1 MERAGERSE
10 LGLAARAYVEKAR
23 KKYAKEP
30 SDVNV
35 RRPPR
40 LLAPSLGRGRRAE
53 RDGVGCAY
61 IGKAG
66 KKYAKEPSDVNV
78 RARHAF

>member
-40 LLAPSLGRGRRAE
+40 LLAPSLGRGWRAE
-53 RDGVGCAY
+53 RDGVGFTNV
-61 IGKAG
+61 GKAERR
-66 KKYAKEPSDVNV
+66 KRDESKTYLMSDI
-78 RARHAF
+78 